1 MRFHKRG
8 SNTDGQLLRK
18 EFCFVQPEYCLLMGE
33 ELLFVLY
40 QTKNENWM
48 RTKLLLPRQFY
59 GATLSGFDLYS
70 LDKACISKIY
80 AGYSLVQ
87 T

>member
-59 GATLSGFDLYS
+59 GLLY
-70 LDKACISKIY
+70 LALTCILWRK
-80 AGYSLVQ
+80 LV
-87 T
+87 